1 MNYMLTMVAINGSPT
16 KPSRTGILLEAVADA
31 VAAKMPFTSYTIS
44 LADVG
49 HEFMS
54 GLTRPD
60 ITSRGEELLRITERA
75 DLLIVGTPVYRAS
88 YTGILKHFFDL
99 VDRDAMRERKA
110 VLCATG
116 GSAMHGLVLEHQLR
130 PLMGFFSMQTITTGL
145 YGLSGDFADGR
156 VSSPDLNG
164 RIARVA
170 DEVAAAFVPGRVPAI
185 EGAHY

>member
-1 MNYMLTMVAINGSPT
+1 MRTMVVINGSPT
-16 KPSRTGILLEAVADA
+16 KPSRTGVLLNAVADA
-31 VAAKMPFTSYTIS
+31 IAARMQFTTYQIT

-60 ITSRGEELLRITERA
+60 ITTRGEELLRITERA
-75 DLLIVGTPVYRAS
+75 DLLVVGTPVYRAT

-116 GSAMHGLVLEHQLR
+116 GSALHGLVIEHQLR
-130 PLMGFFSMQTITTGL
+130 PLMGFFSMHTMTTGL
-145 YGLSGDFADGR
+145 FGQSEEIMDGR
-156 VSSPDLNG
+156 VSSPSLAS
-164 RIARVA
+164 RVARAA
-170 DEVAAAFVPGRVPAI
+170 DEVVAAFTPVRVPVI
-185 EGAHY
+185 EGVHH